1 MNYSFTSHKISDR
14 SNVDLA
20 LYECGEEQYHPGY
33 SIGPAARDYYLI
45 HYIDSGQGTLVTK
58 DRTYAVRPG
67 DGFLI
72 YPGEIVTYGADEADP
87 WHCYWVGFH
96 GLNTPQYLEQS
107 GLSETDRLF
116 HIDAASEQNSSKAP
130 ANGETL
136 GNRDNEENRDNW
148 EASDTPD
155 ARVTLK
161 TPVPPNTPSSR
172 VLSDHLMAIIDATR
186 DPAVPYIK
194 GLGLLYLFFALL
206 AEQHNKEHNLQAG
219 SNPDN
224 AQVLQAVQYMQ
235 HHYMNPIRITELAH
249 RLGFNRSYFY
259 SLFKKHMKVSPKQY
273 LLNLRIARACE
284 LMKHTDL
291 NIAEIARSTGF
302 DDPLYFSKVFKKE
315 RLHSPQ
321 VYKQQ
326 ALWKQEYGEE

>member
-1 MNYSFTSHKISDR
+1 MNYSFTSHKMSDR

-20 LYECGEEQYHPGY
+20 LYECGEEQYRPGY
-33 SIGPAARDYYLI
+33 RIGPAARDYYLI
-45 HYIDSGQGTLVTK
+45 HYIDSGRGTFVTK
-58 DRTYAVRPG
+58 DRTYEVGPG

-87 WHCYWVGFH
+87 WHCYWIGFH

-116 HIDAASEQNSSKAP
+116 QIDAAFE
-130 ANGETL
+130 
-136 GNRDNEENRDNW
+136 
-148 EASDTPD
+148 
-155 ARVTLK
+155 
-161 TPVPPNTPSSR
+161 PNSR

-186 DPAVPYIK
+186 DPTVPYIK

-206 AEQHNKEHNLQAG
+206 AEQHNKEHNLQVG
-219 SNPDN
+219 SNREN

-235 HHYMNPIRITELAH
+235 HHYMNPIQITELAH

-326 ALWKQEYGEE
+326 ALWKQEYGE

>member
-33 SIGPAARDYYLI
+33 RIGPAARDYYLI
-45 HYIDSGQGTLVTK
+45 HYIDSGQGTLITK
-58 DRTYAVRPG
+58 DRTYEVHPG

-72 YPGEIVTYGADEADP
+72 YPGEIVTYGAAEDDP
-87 WHCYWVGFH
+87 WHCYWIGFH

-107 GLSETDRLF
+107 GLSETNRLF
-116 HIDAASEQNSSKAP
+116 QVDDPQ
-130 ANGETL
+130 L
-136 GNRDNEENRDNW
+136 
-148 EASDTPD
+148 
-155 ARVTLK
+155 L
-161 TPVPPNTPSSR
+161 PN
-172 VLSDHLMAIIDATR
+172 HLTAIIDATR

-206 AEQHNKEHNLQAG
+206 AEQHNKEHNLRAG
-219 SNPDN
+219 NNPEN
-224 AQVLQAVQYMQ
+224 PQVLQAVQYMQ
-235 HHYMNPIRITELAH
+235 HHYMNPIQITELAH

-259 SLFKKHMKVSPKQY
+259 SLFKKHMRVSPKQY
-273 LLNLRIARACE
+273 LLNIRIARACE

-326 ALWKQEYGEE
+326 ALWKQEYGDE